1 MRNNFD
7 PLRMGNRLARNWWTL
22 ALRGTLAILFGLVA
36 LFWPGITLTALVLLF
51 AAFLVVGGFLLAIAA
66 LKDRLDDTNA
76 WLMLVEGAVGII
88 VGILAFIWPGITFI
102 VLLYL
107 IAAWAII
114 TGIFEIIAAFQLR
127 RAIENEWLLIIAGI
141 ASFFFGVLLAIW
153 PLAGAVAIAWII
165 GIYALVFGVLLL
177 ALSFRVRNWSNQNNS

>member
-7 PLRMGNRLARNWWTL
+7 PMRMGNRLARNWWTL

-76 WLMLVEGAVGII
+76 WLMLVEGAIGII

-102 VLLYL
+102 LFLYL

-141 ASFFFGVLLAIW
+141 ASFLFGVLLAIW

-177 ALSFRVRNWSNQNNS
+177 ALSFRVRNWSNQHNS

>member
-7 PLRMGNRLARNWWTL
+7 PMRMGNRLARNWWTL

-36 LFWPGITLTALVLLF
+36 LFWPGITITALVLLF
-51 AAFLVVGGFLLAIAA
+51 AAFLVVGGVLLAIAA
-66 LKDRLDDTNA
+66 FKDRLDDTNA

-88 VGILAFIWPGITFI
+88 VGILAFIWPGITFLL
-102 VLLYL
+102 LLYL

-114 TGIFEIIAAFQLR
+114 TGIFEMIAAFQLR
-127 RAIENEWLLIIAGI
+127 RAIENEWLLVIAGI

-153 PLAGAVAIAWII
+153 PLAGAVAIVWII

-177 ALSFRVRNWSNQNNS
+177 ALSFRLRNWSNQSRL

>member
-7 PLRMGNRLARNWWTL
+7 PMRMGNRLARNWWTL
-22 ALRGTLAILFGLVA
+22 ALRGTLAILFGLIA
-36 LFWPGITLTALVLLF
+36 LFWPGITITALVLLF
-51 AAFLVVGGFLLAIAA
+51 AAFLVVGGVLLAIAA
-66 LKDRLDDTNA
+66 FKDRLDDTHA
-76 WLMLVEGAVGII
+76 WLMLLEGAVGII

-102 VLLYL
+102 LLLYL

-114 TGIFEIIAAFQLR
+114 TGIFEMIAAFQLR
-127 RAIENEWLLIIAGI
+127 RAIENEWLLVIAGV

-153 PLAGAVAIAWII
+153 PLAGAVAIVWII

-177 ALSFRVRNWSNQNNS
+177 ALSFRLRNWSHQNNY

>member
-7 PLRMGNRLARNWWTL
+7 PMRMGNRLAKNWWTL

-36 LFWPGITLTALVLLF
+36 LFWPGITITALVLLF
-51 AAFLVVGGFLLAIAA
+51 AAFLVVGGVLLAIAA
-66 LKDRLDDTNA
+66 FKDRLDDTNA

-88 VGILAFIWPGITFI
+88 VGILAFIWPGITFLL
-102 VLLYL
+102 LLYL

-114 TGIFEIIAAFQLR
+114 TGIFEMIAAFQLR
-127 RAIENEWLLIIAGI
+127 KAIENEWLLVIAGV
-141 ASFFFGVLLAIW
+141 ASFLFGVLLAIW
-153 PLAGAVAIAWII
+153 PLAGAVAIVWII

-177 ALSFRVRNWSNQNNS
+177 ALSFRLRNWSNQNNY

>member
-7 PLRMGNRLARNWWTL
+7 PMRMGNRLARNWWTL
-22 ALRGTLAILFGLVA
+22 ALRGTLAILFGLIA
-36 LFWPGITLTALVLLF
+36 LFWPGITITALVLLF
-51 AAFLVVGGFLLAIAA
+51 AAFLVVGGILLAIAA
-66 LKDRLDDTNA
+66 FKDRLDDTNA

-88 VGILAFIWPGITFI
+88 VGILAFIWPGITFLL
-102 VLLYL
+102 LLYL

-114 TGIFEIIAAFQLR
+114 TGIFEMIAAFQLR
-127 RAIENEWLLIIAGI
+127 RAIENEWLLVIAGV

-153 PLAGAVAIAWII
+153 PLAGAVAIVWII

-177 ALSFRVRNWSNQNNS
+177 ALSFRLRNWSYQRRL